1 MVPGG
6 SAVVPCGRSI
16 QCLDAL
22 TSQVPEKTWVL
33 AGPGFAQRPGMMTLT
48 TPSLRPSFSHD
59 LSLKARLRG
68 LSRLSAAMMFAG
80 FGGIV
85 MLLTPRALADFSE
98 VDLAVTRVPLPIVL
112 AGVFCAGMALH
123 HWLGWQVRQLERRG
137 WELLLAG
144 RPEAAIRS
152 LEVAVSAGSDI
163 SRVRSYYALTLAWLR
178 QGDYE
183 RALSI
188 GEAAT
193 RFRANRT
200 SSFRDAQVPALMATI
215 LALYGEL
222 DDAREWVGRIRR
234 PMFDETDH
242 ALLAQAVM
250 LCREGRYVEA
260 VKRIQRTAREDVPE
274 MDVGAVAVIHAFAR
288 SRLGGQ
294 LVPLKPGCVLP
305 ERPARASQYE
315 YLACEWPELAA
326 FLRGEDAPAPVL
338 DA

>member
-1 MVPGG
+1 M
-6 SAVVPCGRSI
+6 
-16 QCLDAL
+16 
-22 TSQVPEKTWVL
+22 T
-33 AGPGFAQRPGMMTLT
+33 TLT
-48 TPSLRPSFSHD
+48 NSVLRPSFTHD
-59 LSLKARLRG
+59 PFLTARLKG
-68 LSRLSAAMMFAG
+68 LRLLSSMMMFAG

-85 MLLTPRALADFSE
+85 MLLNPSALTDVSE
-98 VDLAVTRVPLPIVL
+98 MDLGVTRLPMPIAL
-112 AGVFCAGMALH
+112 AGVFCAGLALQR
-123 HWLGWQVRQLERRG
+123 WLDWQVRQLERRG
-137 WELLLAG
+137 WEQLLAG
-144 RPEAAIRS
+144 RPEEAIHS
-152 LEVAVSAGSDI
+152 LEVAMSTGSNI
-163 SRVRSYYALTLAWLR
+163 VRGRGYYALALAWFR

-183 RALSI
+183 RALAL
-188 GEAAT
+188 GEKTTWAG
-193 RFRANRT
+193 RR
-200 SSFRDAQVPALMATI
+200 RDARVCDAQAPALMAVI

-260 VKRIQRTAREDVPE
+260 VKRIQRTVREDVPE
-274 MDVGAVAVIHAFAR
+274 TDVGAVAVIHAFAR

-305 ERPARASQYE
+305 QRPTRGSEYE

>member
-1 MVPGG
+1 
-6 SAVVPCGRSI
+6 
-16 QCLDAL
+16 
-22 TSQVPEKTWVL
+22 
-33 AGPGFAQRPGMMTLT
+33 MMTLT
-48 TPSLRPSFSHD
+48 TPSLRPSFAHD
-59 LSLKARLRG
+59 PSLEARLKG
-68 LSRLSAAMMFAG
+68 LSRLSGVMTFTG

-85 MLLTPRALADFSE
+85 MLLGPSALADFSE

-112 AGVFCAGMALH
+112 VGVFCAGMALR
-123 HWLGWQVRQLERRG
+123 HWVLRRVSQLEQRG

-144 RPEAAIRS
+144 RPEAAIGS
-152 LEVAVSAGSDI
+152 LEVAVSAGSDR
-163 SRVRSYYALTLAWLR
+163 SRIRSHYALTLAWLR

-183 RALSI
+183 RALAL
-188 GEAAT
+188 GEET
-193 RFRANRT
+193 HHLPRRNRD
-200 SSFRDAQVPALMATI
+200 SRVCDAQVPALMATI

-222 DDAREWVGRIRR
+222 EDARKWVGRIRR

-250 LCREGRYVEA
+250 LCREGRDVDA
-260 VKRIQRTAREDVPE
+260 VRRIQRTAREDVPE

-288 SRLGGQ
+288 SRLEGQ

>member
-1 MVPGG
+1 
-6 SAVVPCGRSI
+6 
-16 QCLDAL
+16 
-22 TSQVPEKTWVL
+22 
-33 AGPGFAQRPGMMTLT
+33 MTLT
-48 TPSLRPSFSHD
+48 TPSLRPSFTHD
-59 LSLKARLRG
+59 LSLKARLKG
-68 LSRLSAAMMFAG
+68 LRLLSGVMMFAG

-98 VDLAVTRVPLPIVL
+98 VDLGVTRVPLPIAL
-112 AGVFCAGMALH
+112 AGVFCAGLALQ

-144 RPEAAIRS
+144 RTEAAIRS
-152 LEVAVSAGSDI
+152 LEVAVSAGSDTAQA
-163 SRVRSYYALTLAWLR
+163 RSYYGLTLARFR

-183 RALSI
+183 RALAL
-188 GEAAT
+188 GGALPYT
-193 RFRANRT
+193 RRNRDP
-200 SSFRDAQVPALMATI
+200 RIREAQVPALMAVI

-260 VKRIQRTAREDVPE
+260 VKRIQRTVREDVPE
-274 MDVGAVAVIHAFAR
+274 TDVGAVAVIHAFAR

-305 ERPARASQYE
+305 QRPARGSEYE
-315 YLACEWPELAA
+315 YLACEWPELAT
-326 FLRGEDAPAPVL
+326 FLRGEDAPVPVL

>member
-1 MVPGG
+1 M
-6 SAVVPCGRSI
+6 
-16 QCLDAL
+16 DAL
-22 TSQVPEKTWVL
+22 TGQVPEKTRVHP
-33 AGPGFAQRPGMMTLT
+33 GPGIARGPGMMTLT
-48 TPSLRPSFSHD
+48 TPSLRPSVKQDPFLQARLKQ
-59 LSLKARLRG
+59 LSL
-68 LSRLSAAMMFAG
+68 LSGVMMFAG

-85 MLLTPRALADFSE
+85 MLLDPSALADFSE
-98 VDLAVTRVPLPIVL
+98 VDLGVTRVPLPIAL
-112 AGVFCAGMALH
+112 AGVFCAGLALR
-123 HWLGWQVRQLERRG
+123 HWLGWRVNQLERRG
-137 WELLLAG
+137 WELLQAG
-144 RPEAAIRS
+144 RPDAAIRS
-152 LEVAVSAGSDI
+152 LEVAVSTGGNIARG
-163 SRVRSYYALTLAWLR
+163 RGYYALALAWFR

-183 RALSI
+183 RALAL
-188 GEAAT
+188 GEKTTWVGRKRDA
-193 RFRANRT
+193 RIC
-200 SSFRDAQVPALMATI
+200 DAQVPALMAVI

-260 VKRIQRTAREDVPE
+260 VKRIQRTVREDVPE
-274 MDVGAVAVIHAFAR
+274 TDVGAVAVIHAFAR

-305 ERPARASQYE
+305 QRPARGSEYE

-326 FLRGEDAPAPVL
+326 FLRGEDAPSPVL